1 MNKTHF
7 SDNFLWNCFF
17 EVHDCS
23 TNNHCRE
30 TFKSFLSKD
39 LCIQRREFTKL
50 LLQSDG
56 FRLFGRETV
65 KSGGKE
71 RENKRHRWSSVA
83 QPPLTLLMESEQVNA
98 HCLLPNVTWGLSG
111 PHAGAEQEVWF
122 CFSASQSWEAGG
134 CLSGRALNHHC
145 SYHQCFHRRDL
156 GFFQP
161 GVKMKCMV
169 PVLQLEK
176 RPSAV
181 KQKA

>member
-30 TFKSFLSKD
+30 TFNLFVSKD
-39 LCIQRREFTKL
+39 LCIQRPELTKL

-65 KSGGKE
+65 KSVGKE
-71 RENKRHRWSSVA
+71 RENKRVFGHLWPRHLSRYWWN
-83 QPPLTLLMESEQVNA
+83 LNKVNA
-98 HCLLPNVTWGLSG
+98 HCLLPTVTWGLSG
-111 PHAGAEQEVWF
+111 RHPGAEQEVWF
-122 CFSASQSWEAGG
+122 CFFAAQSWEAAG

-145 SYHQCFHRRDL
+145 S
-156 GFFQP
+156 
-161 GVKMKCMV
+161 
-169 PVLQLEK
+169 
-176 RPSAV
+176 
-181 KQKA
+181 

>member
-30 TFKSFLSKD
+30 TFKSFVSKD

-71 RENKRHRWSSVA
+71 RENKRHLWSSVA
-83 QPPLTLLMESEQVNA
+83 QPPLTLLMESEQGK
-98 HCLLPNVTWGLSG
+98 CPLLVAKR
-111 PHAGAEQEVWF
+111 H
-122 CFSASQSWEAGG
+122 
-134 CLSGRALNHHC
+134 
-145 SYHQCFHRRDL
+145 L
-156 GFFQP
+156 GS
-161 GVKMKCMV
+161 V
-169 PVLQLEK
+169 
-176 RPSAV
+176 RPSRRGRTGSLV
-181 KQKA
+181 LLFCCPELGGRWLFVWESS